1 MPTFQYIAVDTDG
14 NELKG
19 TLEAVNKEDVASR
32 LGKQKLMI
40 TSIKRIWMP
49 AVTRTL
55 QGSRIKTGDVLI
67 FSRQLATL
75 VRARLP
81 LPECFDVLLNQITN
95 PAFLEIVKKIRED
108 IVSGIPLSSALGK
121 HPKIFSY
128 LYIGMIK
135 AGEASGKLEI
145 ILVRTAKYLDSMARL
160 KARLKAAMIYPSLVV
175 GVGIAVLT
183 FIMTVVIPQFQ
194 TMYSSFKGELPLI
207 TKILIKVSSTVGYC
221 FKTPPINILIVIF
234 IAGAIFIVTNFL
246 KTAKG
251 REQFDRFILNVP
263 IVGLY
268 IQKVVFAR
276 FSRTLS
282 ILVSNGVPILES
294 LDLVAGSVGSK
305 PVSKSI
311 EEARERIREGE
322 KIAETLRKHAVFPV
336 LVVQMI
342 NVGEQTGR
350 LGETL
355 DQVAEFYEEEVE
367 IATSTLVAMIE
378 PALIVVLAGLVAVI
392 VVALYLPI
400 FRMYRGVKNV
410 Y

>member
-1 MPTFQYIAVDTDG
+1 MPTFQYIAVDTEG
-14 NELKG
+14 TEIKG
-19 TLEAVNKEDVASR
+19 TIEAINKEDVASR
-32 LGKQKLMI
+32 LSKQKLMI
-40 TSIKRIWMP
+40 TSIKRVWMP
-49 AVTRTL
+49 AVTRAL
-55 QGSRIKTGDVLI
+55 QGSKIKTNDVLM
-67 FSRQLATL
+67 FSRQLSTL

-108 IVSGIPLSSALGK
+108 IVSGIPLSTAFGK
-121 HPKIFSY
+121 YPKVFSS
-128 LYIGMIK
+128 LYTGMIK

-145 ILVRTAKYLDSMARL
+145 ILVRTAKYLDSVARL
-160 KARLKAAMIYPSLVV
+160 KSKLKAALIYPALVV
-175 GVGIAVLT
+175 GVGVAVLV

-207 TKILIKVSSTVGYC
+207 TQILIKASSIMGYC
-221 FKTPPINILIVIF
+221 LKTPPVNILIFAIIF
-234 IAGAIFIVTNFL
+234 GGIFMFSNFL
-246 KTAKG
+246 RTSKG
-251 REQFDRFILNVP
+251 REQFDKFILIVP
-263 IVGLY
+263 IVGIY
-268 IQKVVFAR
+268 IQKVIFAR
-276 FSRTLS
+276 FSRTLG

-294 LDLVAGSVGSK
+294 LDLVAGAVNNK

-311 EEARERIREGE
+311 EEVRDRIREGE
-322 KIAETLRKHAVFPV
+322 KIAETLKKHAIFPS

-355 DQVAEFYEEEVE
+355 EQISEFYEEEVD
-367 IATSTLVAMIE
+367 IATSALVSLIE
-378 PALIVVLAGLVAVI
+378 PALIIVLAGMVAVI

-400 FRMYRGVKNV
+400 FRMYRGMKS